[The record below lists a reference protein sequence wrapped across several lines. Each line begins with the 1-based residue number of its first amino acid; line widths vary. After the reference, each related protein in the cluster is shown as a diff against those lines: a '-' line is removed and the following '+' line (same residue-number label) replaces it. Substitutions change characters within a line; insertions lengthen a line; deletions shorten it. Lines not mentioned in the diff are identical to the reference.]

1 MPHRVLVIDDDP
13 TFCRMLEG
21 FLQRKGMD
29 AKGVFSGEEALLTME
44 KETFDIIL
52 SDYRLPEK
60 DGIELLDEI
69 REHHGPVPFIIMTSY
84 ADIRIAV
91 RAMKLGAYDYVTK
104 PVNPDE
110 ILLSIKGAMER
121 NTATIVQQEQVV
133 VPVKVSNAEN
143 GYLTGESDISK
154 RLQEH
159 IKLVAPT
166 NISVLIEGESG
177 SGKEYVAKR
186 IHEQS
191 NRSARPFVSIDCG
204 ALSKELAASELFGH
218 IKGSFTGAIQDKTGQ
233 FEAANGGTLF
243 LDEIGN
249 LSYDIQVQM
258 LRALQERRIRK
269 IGSNHDISVD
279 VRILAATNEDLLDA
293 VGRGDFREDL
303 YHRLNEFKIQVSPLR
318 ERPEDIPMFCAH
330 FLQQANQELNKQLAG
345 FAQDVM
351 DIFLKYSWPGNLRE
365 MRNVIRRSALLS
377 TGDRVGKDALPPE
390 MIQESMGISSRR
402 DLTEQASD
410 LRSVAGKTER
420 DMIIQT
426 LVKVNYNKSKAAKL
440 LKIDRKTLYNKMKQY
455 EIE

>member
-121 NTATIVQQEQVV
+121 NTATIIQQEQVV

-218 IKGSFTGAIQDKTGQ
+218 IKGSFTGAIQDRTG
-233 FEAANGGTLF
+233 
-243 LDEIGN
+243 
-249 LSYDIQVQM
+249 
-258 LRALQERRIRK
+258 
-269 IGSNHDISVD
+269 
-279 VRILAATNEDLLDA
+279 
-293 VGRGDFREDL
+293 
-303 YHRLNEFKIQVSPLR
+303 
-318 ERPEDIPMFCAH
+318 
-330 FLQQANQELNKQLAG
+330 
-345 FAQDVM
+345 
-351 DIFLKYSWPGNLRE
+351 
-365 MRNVIRRSALLS
+365 
-377 TGDRVGKDALPPE
+377 
-390 MIQESMGISSRR
+390 
-402 DLTEQASD
+402 
-410 LRSVAGKTER
+410 
-420 DMIIQT
+420 
-426 LVKVNYNKSKAAKL
+426 
-440 LKIDRKTLYNKMKQY
+440 
-455 EIE
+455 

>member
-121 NTATIVQQEQVV
+121 NTATIIQQEQVV

-318 ERPEDIPMFCAH
+318 ERPEDIPMFCVH